1 MEIKWFPHWRCI
13 EAGGGY
19 IKSVTL
25 ADHEQALAEI
35 ERKNVENLKQID
47 EEHERALAE
56 KDREIA
62 HLQDVYI
69 KQRHKQE
76 DAYQQLM
83 EKAVRF
89 AETVVK
95 IHDFCGVESSDIESS
110 MFLNSPEVQ
119 AWKEQP

>member
-1 MEIKWFPHWRCI
+1 MYREQFEKDGGSVDSNEIPLLIDEYQQALSEKDLAIAQANRHKEELFQ
-13 EAGGGY
+13 
-19 IKSVTL
+19 KL
-25 ADHEQALAEI
+25 AD
-35 ERKNVENLKQID
+35 
-47 EEHERALAE
+47 

-62 HLQDVYI
+62 HLQDVYT

-119 AWKEQP
+119 AWKERKT